1 MQRRDDLR
9 TFTHR
14 GGDPLDRAA
23 AYVANRE
30 DAGQDWF
37 RVSLGN

>member
-30 DAGQDWF
+30 DAGQIGF
-37 RVSLGN
+37 E